1 MQSPGETGVNPC
13 GSIQMLSAE
22 TCPKSKRDDVHS
34 IAKIHY
40 NQEFYRADIH
50 LSHYWQLRNL
60 PYETPFFKVGLL

>member
-1 MQSPGETGVNPC
+1 
-13 GSIQMLSAE
+13 MLSAE